1 MLIILTE
8 FDIFYVNL
16 LNFLFDFLII
26 DDVYLH
32 INQNL
37 IFYVNN
43 YQEVFYIIFILFVI
57 VKIVVILL

>member
-1 MLIILTE
+1 MLIILIE

-16 LNFLFDFLII
+16 LNFLFDFQFI
-26 DDVYLH
+26 DDFYLH

-43 YQEVFYIIFILFVI
+43 YQVVFYIIFILFVI

>member
-16 LNFLFDFLII
+16 LNFLFDFLFI
-26 DDVYLH
+26 DDIYLH

>member
-1 MLIILTE
+1 MLIILIE

-16 LNFLFDFLII
+16 LNFLFDFQFI
-26 DDVYLH
+26 DDFYLH

-43 YQEVFYIIFILFVI
+43 YQAIFYIIFILFVI

>member
-1 MLIILTE
+1 MLIILIE

-16 LNFLFDFLII
+16 LNFLFDFLFI
-26 DDVYLH
+26 DDFYLH

-43 YQEVFYIIFILFVI
+43 YQVVFYIIFILFVI

>member
-1 MLIILTE
+1 MLVILIE

-16 LNFLFDFLII
+16 LNFLFDFLFI
-26 DDVYLH
+26 DDFYLH

-43 YQEVFYIIFILFVI
+43 YQVVFILF
-57 VKIVVILL
+57 LFYL